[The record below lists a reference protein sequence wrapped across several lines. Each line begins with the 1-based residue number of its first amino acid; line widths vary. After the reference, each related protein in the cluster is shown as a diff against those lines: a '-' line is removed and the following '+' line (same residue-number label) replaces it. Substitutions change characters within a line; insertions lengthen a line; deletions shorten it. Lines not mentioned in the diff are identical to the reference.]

1 MNGKAETVRSSR
13 LVLGEGKD
21 EERFIGWLLSKLGQT
36 DSQVLSYGGKYRL
49 REFLKA
55 VVSSRGF
62 EGVQRLVITRDADQ
76 SPESAFQS
84 VCDALKG
91 AALPCPSLPDTLSDA
106 GARGLRVGVLI
117 LPGAGRMGALEDL
130 CFDVVGADP
139 AAGCVAA
146 FLSCLGER
154 GIALQQ
160 SRLGKARMQAWL
172 ASREQPGLRLGE
184 AAEAGYIPADSPAF
198 ASLFRLLQM
207 E

>member
-1 MNGKAETVRSSR
+1 MNGTTETVRSSR

-21 EERFIGWLLSKLGQT
+21 EERFIGWLLSKLRQT
-36 DSQVLSYGGKYRL
+36 DSQVLSYGGKSRL
-49 REFLKA
+49 REFVKGLI
-55 VVSSRGF
+55 SSRGF
-62 EGVQRLVITRDADQ
+62 ERVQRLVITRDADQ
-76 SPESAFQS
+76 SPDSAFQS

-91 AALPCPSLPDTLSDA
+91 AALPCPSSPDTLSDA

-117 LPGAGRMGALEDL
+117 LPGEGRTGALEDL
-130 CFDVVGADP
+130 CFDVVGSDSAV
-139 AAGCVAA
+139 GCVET

-154 GIALQQ
+154 GVALQE
-160 SRLGKARMQAWL
+160 SRLGKARMQVWL

-198 ASLFRLLQM
+198 ASLLRLLQM